1 MTSQPDPKPERRR
14 FERVEV
20 HAKAAVYVTNSKGAK
35 QGDVRQLGR
44 GGFLITTKDDTK
56 FKQDK
61 KQSFVIVDRHEDL
74 SVHVH
79 ATFCYFLRG
88 CAGFEF
94 NDLDADAAVKV
105 GILIGKYYVADSSP
119 AHSEKGK

>member
-1 MTSQPDPKPERRR
+1 MTSHLDPKQERRR
-14 FERVEV
+14 FERIDVD
-20 HAKAAVYVTNSKGAK
+20 AKAKVYVTSSKGAK

-44 GGFLITTKDDTK
+44 GGFLITTTDETK
-56 FKQDK
+56 FKKDK
-61 KQSFVIVDRHEDL
+61 KQAFVIVDRNEDL

-79 ATFCYFLRG
+79 ATFCYFQHG

-94 NDLDADAAVKV
+94 NDLDADSAVKI

-119 AHSEKGK
+119 AHSDKK